1 MSPLFTINFRREA
14 YLREVARVRRRVL
27 LLGGWVAYFGV
38 LAVVFGLYVLNG
50 IALEGRTRQVEA
62 RVARAEKSSPDAAPW
77 DSRSPELAQ
86 VTRYV
91 LNPRQWRVRLVR
103 LAALTPPNV
112 ALTAI
117 AVNPDNMQDPLHQN
131 LMHIEATLKP
141 RPNEDRMSSIMGF
154 VAALRKDPQFG
165 AGYQTIRL
173 TQSQA
178 TGPTTDFTIECR

>member
-1 MSPLFTINFRREA
+1 MSPLFAINFRREA

-38 LAVVFGLYVLNG
+38 LALVIGLYVLNG
-50 IALEGRTRQVEA
+50 IALERRTRQVEVQ
-62 RVARAEKSSPDAAPW
+62 VARAEKISSDAAPW
-77 DSRSPELAQ
+77 DSRSAELAQ
-86 VTRYV
+86 VSRYL

-112 ALTAI
+112 ALTLV
-117 AVNPDNMQDPLHQN
+117 AVNPDNMLSTLDQN
-131 LMHIEATLKP
+131 TMHIEAILKP
-141 RPNEDRMSSIMGF
+141 RPNEDRMSSIMAF
-154 VAALRKDPQFG
+154 VTALRKDPQFA

-178 TGPTTDFTIECR
+178 TGPTSDFTVECR